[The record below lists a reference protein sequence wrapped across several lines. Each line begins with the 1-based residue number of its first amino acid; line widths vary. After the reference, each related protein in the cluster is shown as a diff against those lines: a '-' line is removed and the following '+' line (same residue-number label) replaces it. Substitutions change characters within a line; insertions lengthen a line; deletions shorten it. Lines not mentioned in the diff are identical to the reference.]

1 MRTMTWAA
9 LALMLAAT
17 PAAAQ
22 QQKPKVPEAQA
33 RATALARVPDGTVKS
48 FELEREGGRLI
59 YSYDIAVKG
68 KSGIEEV
75 NVDAMTG
82 KVVGAQH
89 EDAAAERAEAAAEKA
104 AKGDR
109 EEEGEEQE
117 SREQQAGHVRTPPAP
132 YAQWLV
138 DRSVTLHG
146 PVKSVEMA
154 VVLDGVCR
162 TIAAT
167 APEDLGEKCDD
178 DENQPMATGTPSVEA
193 PTAADPVYDITFAL
207 HDARGTLIGA
217 VGMDIAPGGM
227 DRAGVLSLARSVLAE
242 IEQQIPSKRRLFQAA
257 P

>member
-9 LALMLAAT
+9 LALFLAAM

-22 QQKPKVPEAQA
+22 QQKPKIPEARA
-33 RATALARVPDGTVKS
+33 RATALAHVPGGTVKS
-48 FELEREGGRLI
+48 YELEREGGRLI

-68 KSGIEEV
+68 RSGIEEV

-82 KVVGAQH
+82 EVVGQQH
-89 EDAAAERAEAAAEKA
+89 EDAAAEQAEAAAEKK
-104 AKGDR
+104 AKAER
-109 EEEGEEQE
+109 EEKAEAGEQEEQE
-117 SREQQAGHVRTPPAP
+117 AAQVRTPPAP

-162 TIAAT
+162 TVAAT
-167 APEDLGEKCDD
+167 AAEDIGERCDA
-178 DENQPMATGTPSVEA
+178 DENGPMKTGTPNVEA
-193 PTAADPVYDITFAL
+193 PSQADPVYDVTLAL
-207 HDARGTLIGA
+207 HDVKGTLIGA
-217 VGMDIAPGGM
+217 VGMDIEPGDM

-242 IEQQIPSKRRLFQAA
+242 IEQQIPSKQRLFQAA